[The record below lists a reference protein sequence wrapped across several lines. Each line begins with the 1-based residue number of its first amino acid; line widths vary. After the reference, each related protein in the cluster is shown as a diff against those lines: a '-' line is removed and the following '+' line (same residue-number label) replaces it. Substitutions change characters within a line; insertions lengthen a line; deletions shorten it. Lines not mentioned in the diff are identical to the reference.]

1 MWKGIW
7 LPTYAFAAPLL
18 DRKVWAGKVDEQ
30 LMDIAE
36 EGARVTALEIAN
48 ANYFRG
54 RMWDR
59 FIAWFEDFDLL
70 LCPTLC
76 CEPFENG
83 HFAPPHLEGQPLSR
97 QLLGWLLTYPFNM
110 VSSSPVASVPCGFTR
125 NGLPV
130 GLQIVGRPR
139 ADAAVLR
146 ASASFERAR
155 PWAGRRPAL

>member
-1 MWKGIW
+1 
-7 LPTYAFAAPLL
+7 
-18 DRKVWAGKVDEQ
+18 
-30 LMDIAE
+30 
-36 EGARVTALEIAN
+36 
-48 ANYFRG
+48 
-54 RMWDR
+54 
-59 FIAWFEDFDLL
+59 
-70 LCPTLC
+70 
-76 CEPFENG
+76 
-83 HFAPPHLEGQPLSR
+83 FAPARLEGQPLSR

-155 PWAGRRPAL
+155 PWTRRRPPL